1 MRWRS
6 PRTRLK
12 TYTEPP
18 YSPPGEV
25 LRCCS
30 RCGAHFMSEEESSL
44 CYPCIDAPEPEE
56 NNSY

>member
-1 MRWRS
+1 
-6 PRTRLK
+6 LK
-12 TYTEPP
+12 TYSEPP

-30 RCGAHFMSEEESSL
+30 RCGAPFMSEEENSL
-44 CYPCIDAPEPEE
+44 CYPCIDAPEAEE